1 MKKYFFAFLL
11 MSTAVFAQTS
21 QDKNKSD
28 LLTQCPAE
36 KEKLKNEKIELEKK
50 LNEKTKIDSIY
61 IDSLR
66 SIIIN
71 DNKYWLKGLLDEK
84 YTDSYFAETDL
95 EKEDITQKIIKSDVY
110 IQSIRAVDSNSNVIN
125 ICNQAL
131 AFNENYKNLFEIQF
145 SILSKKYNEEKVI
158 DAINRIKKLPQLKP
172 NSKLDTRKTTILNA
186 LRNYKELTCDLKR
199 TLDQWV
205 EGDCKSSAMQLQF
218 YKLENDP
225 IYKEYDYLRSIIH
238 KMKNNAIDYKDE
250 DLQPCTLQIFK

>member
-1 MKKYFFAFLL
+1 M
-11 MSTAVFAQTS
+11 FAQTT

-28 LLTQCPAE
+28 PLTQCNAV
-36 KEKLKNEKIELEKK
+36 KEKLNNEKIELEKK
-50 LNEKTKIDSIY
+50 LNEKTKKDSIY

-84 YTDSYFAETDL
+84 YTDSYFTETDL
-95 EKEDITQKIIKSDVY
+95 EFDAAISQKIIKSDVY

-125 ICNQAL
+125 LCNQAL
-131 AFNENYKNLFEIQF
+131 DFNENYKTLYEIQF

-158 DAINRIKKLPQLKP
+158 DAINRIDKLPKLKP

-186 LRNYKELTCDLKR
+186 LKNYSTIICDLR
-199 TLDQWV
+199 TILDRFKDA
-205 EGDCKSSAMQLQF
+205 DCKTSAMQSQF

>member
-11 MSTAVFAQTS
+11 MSTAVLGQS
-21 QDKNKSD
+21 SPDKTE
-28 LLTQCPAE
+28 LLMQCTAE
-36 KEKLKNEKIELEKK
+36 KAKLKNEKIELENK
-50 LNEKTKIDSIY
+50 LNEKTKKDSIY

-95 EKEDITQKIIKSDVY
+95 EFDAAISQKIIKSDVY
-110 IQSIRAVDSNSNVIN
+110 IQSIRSCESDNNVIA

-131 AFNENYKNLFEIQF
+131 DFNENYKTLYEIQY
-145 SILSKKYNEEKVI
+145 SILSEKYNEEKVI
-158 DAINRIKKLPQLKP
+158 DAINRFKKLPQLKP

-186 LRNYKELTCDLKR
+186 LKNYLPIICDLK
-199 TLDQWV
+199 TKLDRFK
-205 EGDCKSSAMQLQF
+205 GADCKTSAMQAQF